1 MPKAKVKRKSTWV
14 DMTAMCDVAFLL
26 LTFFMLTSNFT
37 KKEPVLVATPTSV
50 SEIKIPETNIM
61 TILVDKTG
69 KVYFG
74 IDGQD
79 KRQLLIEKMASIY
92 KISLTQEEI
101 KKFTLL
107 DIVGNPMQAMKP
119 YLGLSSEVRDLPQNN
134 LGIPADSTDNQ
145 FKVWVKSA
153 REVNPELRIAIKA
166 DQKTPYPVIKK
177 VMKSLQELDENRYNL
192 ITKLEGAPGKE

>member
-1 MPKAKVKRKSTWV
+1 MPKAKIKRKSTWV

-74 IDGQD
+74 IDGQE
-79 KRQLLIEKMASIY
+79 KRKLLISKMASIY
-92 KISLTQEEI
+92 KVNLTADEI
-101 KKFTLL
+101 KKYTLL
-107 DIVGNPMQAMKP
+107 ELVGNPMQAMQA
-119 YLGLSSEVRDLPQNN
+119 YLRLPAETRDLPQNN
-134 LGIPADSTDNQ
+134 LGIPADSTNNE
-145 FKVWVKSA
+145 FKEWVKSA
-153 REVNPELRIAIKA
+153 REVNPDLRIAIKA
-166 DQKTPYPVIKK
+166 DEKTPYPVIKK
-177 VMKSLQELDENRYNL
+177 VMQSLQQLDESRYNL
-192 ITKLEGAPGKE
+192 ITKLERAPGRE